1 MEQVAKSQEDFF
13 KSMVE
18 DIEGGSSS
26 KVVKQ
31 TQEPE
36 YEETEE
42 SEDDIFEGDNEGEDE
57 SDEVEAEVDSDQ
69 EDQEEGSEE
78 EVIEEETEDL
88 LSFEKEESPVSED
101 LTELAKELG
110 FESVKSKGEVIE
122 EIKRLK
128 ELKELQKDVP
138 EDLSEAIKLAKQGG
152 NYLEYLGVA
161 TVNYDEYSNRDL
173 VEASM
178 EKYYIVT
185 DAAGQKVIDEDA
197 LAEFMD
203 SKSPQEI
210 NMLGDNIRDTLKGKQ
225 ESAKAIYRR
234 EAEAKVQEK
243 NSQIKSVLDS
253 VSSIAGVKI
262 SDPEKQTLYRDIIQ
276 SDLSGA
282 IFKGEDGKANPQKI
296 VENYFK
302 IKYFDKVLQVA
313 KSKSATDGKKD
324 VIKRLTNSN
333 VKTTKKSTS
342 PVSGNKTVSALDS
355 YLQQLKKGL

>member
-1 MEQVAKSQEDFF
+1 MEKVAKNQEDFF

-18 DIEGGSSS
+18 DLEGEAP
-26 KVVKQ
+26 KTETK
-31 TQEPE
+31 
-36 YEETEE
+36 TEE
-42 SEDDIFEGDNEGEDE
+42 SYEESEESEIDITESDDGSEDE
-57 SDEVEAEVDSDQ
+57 S
-69 EDQEEGSEE
+69 GEE
-78 EVIEEETEDL
+78 ENEGDESEGEGEEEEQEIEIEEDL
-88 LSFEKEESPVSED
+88 LSFEKEEDPISQD

-110 FESVKSKGEVIE
+110 FESVKSKGEVLE

-128 ELKELQKDVP
+128 ELKELNKDVP
-138 EDLSEAIKLAKQGG
+138 EDLAEAIKLSKQGG
-152 NYLEYLGVA
+152 NYLEYLGLA
-161 TVNYDEYSNRDL
+161 SVNYDEYANRDL

-185 DAAGQKVIDEDA
+185 DSAGNKVVDEDA

-210 NMLGDNIRDTLKGKQ
+210 NMLGDNIRDTLKRKQ
-225 ESAKAIYRR
+225 DDAKAIFKRD
-234 EAEAKVQEK
+234 AEAKVQEK
-243 NSQIKSVLDS
+243 NSKIKSVLDATT
-253 VSSIAGVKI
+253 SIAGVKI

-282 IFKGEDGKANPQKI
+282 IFKGADGNTDPAKL

-313 KSKSATDGKKD
+313 KSKASTDGKKD
-324 VIKRLTNSN
+324 VIKKLTNSN
-333 VKTTKKSTS
+333 IRTDKRSTS
-342 PVSGNKTVSALDS
+342 PVRGNQTTSALDS

>member
-1 MEQVAKSQEDFF
+1 METKVVKSQEDFF

-18 DIEGGSSS
+18 DLEGSEA
-26 KVVKQ
+26 V
-31 TQEPE
+31 QETTTEEE
-36 YEETEE
+36 YEESEE
-42 SEDDIFEGDNEGEDE
+42 SEEELVEIEDAGEDVSGE
-57 SDEVEAEVDSDQ
+57 EEDEASEDEEV
-69 EDQEEGSEE
+69 SEE
-78 EVIEEETEDL
+78 EIEVEEVEDV
-88 LSFEKEESPVSED
+88 LSFEDDEKPVSED

-110 FESVKSKGEVIE
+110 FETVKSKSEVLE

-128 ELKELQKDVP
+128 ELKELQKEVP
-138 EDLSEAIKLAKQGG
+138 EDLSEAISIAKKGG
-152 NYLEYLGVA
+152 NYLEYLGLA
-161 TVNYDEYSNRDL
+161 KVNYDEYSNRDL

-185 DAAGQKVIDEDA
+185 DEKGNQVVDEDS

-210 NMLGDNIRDTLKGKQ
+210 NMLGDNIRENLKRKQ
-225 ESAKAIYRR
+225 DEAKQSFIRQQ
-234 EAEAKVQEK
+234 EAKVNER
-243 NSQIKSVLDS
+243 NSKIKSVLDS
-253 VSSIAGVKI
+253 TSVIAGVKI

-282 IFKGEDGKANPQKI
+282 IFKGEDGNVSPQKL

-313 KSKSATDGKKD
+313 KNKSVTDGKKD

-333 VKTTKKSTS
+333 IKTAKKSTA
-342 PVSGNKTVSALDS
+342 PVKGNQPVSALDS
-355 YLQQLKKGL
+355 YLQQLKKGF